1 MRSLFTQRLKA
12 KLAVILEVRLGEMIW
27 IDFLRTQS
35 NRELQWQAATPLRK
49 LVRERV
55 YHRSRSISG
64 THSLFKVD

>member
-27 IDFLRTQS
+27 IDFLHTQS
-35 NRELQWQAATPLRK
+35 NRELQWLAATPLQK